1 MSTIGRLESYSSTQI
16 NTFAEWENDRQR
28 EKQQKKNILEQQ
40 TNIQP
45 NGHIQYS
52 FDSKTISA
60 TIWNSTVWLHS
71 IQLMPR
77 DFRFLFVFWP

>member
-28 EKQQKKNILEQQ
+28 EKQQKQNILEQQ

-45 NGHIQYS
+45 YS
-52 FDSKTISA
+52 IFI
-60 TIWNSTVWLHS
+60 
-71 IQLMPR
+71 R
-77 DFRFLFVFWP
+77 